1 MTNDDDRLNLVQ
13 RLAEK
18 QARKDDRT
26 ISERAADKLASNAA
40 PSAQDPVVPPEIP
53 ASDPTPTPAPLNAA
67 KAVDKSPPTAP
78 QPTPS
83 TVPGQPPKAAK
94 TRYFDIDLPRLQLA
108 GYITPNSQETRLGEE
123 YRTIKRPLLLK
134 AFGAEKTRIPN
145 GNVVLVTSARP
156 GEGKTFTALNLA
168 MSIATERDLH
178 VLLIDADV
186 YKHELCSR
194 LGIPNDHGLVD
205 LLLDDSLDVPDVL
218 VRTNIANLTILPA
231 GTRHPS
237 SPELLASQR
246 MAAFMKDL
254 GARYADRIII
264 IDAPPVLASS
274 EPGVLALLV
283 GQVIMVVES
292 SKTDRQT
299 LEQSLT
305 LISNCPNINF
315 VLNKAADTFGSGQ
328 YSAYTY
334 YDEYRNIS

>member
-1 MTNDDDRLNLVQ
+1 MANDDDRLNLVQ

-18 QARKDDRT
+18 QARKDDRPL
-26 ISERAADKLASNAA
+26 SERAADKLADASPPAPT
-40 PSAQDPVVPPEIP
+40 PSAQNAVVPP
-53 ASDPTPTPAPLNAA
+53 ATPAASPSVDTASKYSSAKTPKSTDSAKGGAA
-67 KAVDKSPPTAP
+67 KNN
-78 QPTPS
+78 
-83 TVPGQPPKAAK
+83 
-94 TRYFDIDLPRLQLA
+94 YFDIDLPRLQLA
-108 GYITPNSQETRLGEE
+108 GYITPNAQETRLGEE

-134 AFGAEKTRIPN
+134 AFGAEKSRIPN

-194 LGIPNDHGLVD
+194 LGVPNDHGLVD
-205 LLLDDSLDVPDVL
+205 LLIDESIDVPDVMI
-218 VRTNIANLTILPA
+218 RTNIANLTVLPA

-246 MAAFMKDL
+246 MAAFMQDL
-254 GARYADRIII
+254 GARYPDRIII
-264 IDAPPVLASS
+264 IDAPPILASS

-283 GQVIMVVES
+283 GQIIMVVES
-292 SKTDRQT
+292 GKTDRNT
-299 LEQSLT
+299 LEQSLA

-315 VLNKAADTFGSGQ
+315 VLNKSANTFGSGQ

-334 YDEYRNIS
+334 YDEYRNFS